1 MNGDRRYQIRHAAGQ
16 YWLLDMHQEV
26 EDYKAPIVMN
36 ETGALIL
43 QSFWETDSIEGTAP
57 VLRETYEIEMDEAMA
72 DVKAFLSQL
81 KRQGVVL

>member
-43 QSFWETDSIEGTAP
+43 QSFWEQI
-57 VLRETYEIEMDEAMA
+57 V
-72 DVKAFLSQL
+72 
-81 KRQGVVL
+81 